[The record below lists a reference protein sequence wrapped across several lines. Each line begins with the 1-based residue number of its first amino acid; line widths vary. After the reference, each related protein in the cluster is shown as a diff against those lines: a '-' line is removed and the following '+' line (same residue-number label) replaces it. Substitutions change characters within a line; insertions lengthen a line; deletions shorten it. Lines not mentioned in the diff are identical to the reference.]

1 MNAFLKRIAAL
12 SAIALFAFA
21 FVGCDS
27 DDEDPPQE
35 ETFTLY
41 EAFTGPS
48 GDGVRITDRG
58 EGTGT
63 RTLSADTT
71 YYLSGFVFVNSG
83 QTLTIEAGTVVRGL
97 PGEGEDASALIVA
110 QGGRIEANGTATT
123 PIIFTSAGDDVT
135 NPNDIPAGTSG
146 LWGGVIVLGNAPTNT
161 TPATV
166 AIEGIPTTE
175 TRGLY
180 GGSSAGDNSGT
191 LRYVSIRYGGTDIGA
206 GNEINGLTLGGVGS
220 ATTIEY
226 VEVFGN
232 ADDGVEFFGGTVNT
246 KYLAVAFV
254 GDDSFDTDQGY
265 TGDNQFWFT
274 IQSPTTGNR
283 AGEHDGGDS
292 DLGGEDAMP
301 FSTVRVSNATY
312 IGSGTASGN
321 DDNDRVL
328 EVRDNSAVQFY
339 NSIFTDFADGAI
351 RIEDLMDAS
360 AQDSRARFDGGD
372 FAFQNNYWFGFGAG
386 DDLPSIIDITKF
398 DPDDDETTDN
408 DEEVDPTF
416 RTTLV
421 DYLGANG
428 NVLADPMLTGIS
440 RSTDGGLNPALAG
453 GSPALQGAQIPSGD
467 FQNVSYI
474 GAFGTTN
481 WLKGWTAL
489 DALGY
494 LAD

>member
-1 MNAFLKRIAAL
+1 MTHTMTTRLKRLTAL
-12 SAIALFAFA
+12 TALALLAFTG
-21 FVGCDS
+21 VGCDS
-27 DDEDPPQE
+27 DGDEDPPE

-41 EAFTGPS
+41 EAFSGPA

-58 EGTGT
+58 EGTGS

-83 QTLTIEAGTVVRGL
+83 QTLTVEAGTVVRGL
-97 PGEGEDASALIVA
+97 PGAGEDASALIVA
-110 QGGRIEANGTATT
+110 QGGRIEASGTATN

-146 LWGGVIVLGNAPTNT
+146 LWGGVILLGNAPTNT
-161 TPATV
+161 TPAV
-166 AIEGIPTTE
+166 VSIEGIPTTE
-175 TRGLY
+175 ARGSY
-180 GGSSAGDNSGT
+180 GGSSAADNSGT
-191 LRYVSIRYGGTDIGA
+191 LRYASIRYGGTDIGA

-220 ATTIEY
+220 GTTVEF

-265 TGDNQFWFT
+265 VGDNQFWFAV
-274 IQSPTTGNR
+274 QSATTGNR
-283 AGEHDGGDS
+283 AGEHDGGDA
-292 DLGGEDAMP
+292 DLGGEDATP

-312 IGSGTASGN
+312 IGSGAASGN

-328 EVRDNSAVQFY
+328 EVRDNAAVEFH
-339 NSIFTDFADGAI
+339 NSIFTDFADGGI
-351 RIEDLMDAS
+351 RIEDLADAA
-360 AQDSRARFDGGD
+360 AQDSRARFDAGD

-386 DDLPSIIDITKF
+386 GDLESLIDLTKIE
-398 DPDDDETTDN
+398 DSDDD
-408 DEEVDPTF
+408 VDPAF
-416 RTTLV
+416 RATLA
-421 DYLGANG
+421 GALVAGG
-428 NVLADPMLTGIS
+428 NVLVDPQLAGIS
-440 RSTDGGLNPALAG
+440 RSADGGLNPTLAA
-453 GSPALQGAQIPSGD
+453 GSPALTGAEIPTGD
-467 FQNVSYI
+467 FESVPYV
-474 GAFGTTN
+474 GAFGATN